1 MTNEP
6 RRHHYVSQ
14 FYLQQFSESNE
25 QIHVIDVIDRRY
37 FVTGS
42 SAIAVQTDF
51 NRINI
56 EGHNRNEIERFLSG
70 IEGQAAT
77 VLKDIAQN
85 ESLPQN
91 DDDMAILSVFVGIL
105 AVNNPQVREKL
116 RNIDETI
123 AGQRMQEMVAT
134 REAYESCLS
143 EWGLEDPIGYEVMR
157 AFVKS
162 GNYTISYED
171 SNGYYLAQ
179 VFFALDLVVFPML
192 DKMRWSLLIAED
204 NSGDFITSDRP
215 VILFRNITDVPDTLP
230 RYITTPSGLILP
242 NKTPTPG
249 LHINLDLTMSLN
261 PRMAFYAT
269 EPDNPMP
276 IEHADRNTV
285 AIINKR
291 IIDASAKQ
299 IYCSN
304 LDFEYLDN
312 EQIQCGRD
320 LIDE

>member
-14 FYLQQFSESNE
+14 FYLRQFSESNE
-25 QIHVIDVIDRRY
+25 QINVIDVVDRRH

-42 SAIAVQTDF
+42 RAIAAQTDF

-56 EGHNRNEIERFLSG
+56 EGHDRNEIERFLSG
-70 IEGQAAT
+70 IEGKAAK

-91 DDDMAILSVFVGIL
+91 DDDVAILSVFVGIL

-134 REAYESCLS
+134 REAYESRLS
-143 EWGLEDPIGYEVMR
+143 EWGLEDPIGYEMMKQ
-157 AFVKS
+157 FVES
-162 GNYTISYED
+162 GNYTISYEE
-171 SNGYYLAQ
+171 SNGYYLAL
-179 VFFALDLVVFPML
+179 VFSALDQVVFPML
-192 DKMRWSLLIAED
+192 DNMQLSLLIAED
-204 NSGDFITSDRP
+204 NAGDFITSDRP
-215 VILFRNITDVPDTLP
+215 VIFFRNNTFVPDTLP
-230 RYITTPSGLILP
+230 RYITNPSGLILP
-242 NKTPTPG
+242 TPTPG
-249 LHINLDLTMSLN
+249 LYVNHDITMSLN

-269 EPDNPMP
+269 EPNNPMP
-276 IEHADRNTV
+276 IEHADRKAV
-285 AIINKR
+285 ANINKR
-291 IIDASAKQ
+291 IIDAAVKQ
-299 IYCSN
+299 IYCAN

-312 EQIQCGRD
+312 DQIHSGRE